1 MFQYSKEGPEK
12 ALSLFQE
19 FLKMYLEFAN
29 KIAGFAHRVGHCSTN
44 DRGSISIHALS
55 GTSCHHAIC
64 GQPSAAPIFLHAI
77 HIFRHSSTN
86 RH

>member
-29 KIAGFAHRVGHCSTN
+29 KIAGFAHRVGH
-44 DRGSISIHALS
+44 
-55 GTSCHHAIC
+55 
-64 GQPSAAPIFLHAI
+64 
-77 HIFRHSSTN
+77 
-86 RH
+86 